1 MKRFAK
7 LAAGVLVAGALAAPA
22 AAQADSIAYV
32 KDGDVWLTTPD
43 GARQYQVTFGGGY
56 SDVSQADDGTMVAL
70 TGVRLHK
77 LSRDG
82 TVLADFDTPVSDT
95 RPPGQKSFY
104 GPFDPAI
111 SPDGSKLAYAFYYV
125 SVGQNPGCYP
135 PTCYTTVTEGGT
147 AYSWSDRQTAWDEPG
162 LGKHTGWRNPQWIS
176 NEMTMLSDPTHLPN
190 RDVVFDRLGDTAVP
204 VMDWF
209 YDRTQGNTHVS
220 GGDMTRTRDKMAFT
234 VGDDDSA
241 VRVYRVE
248 QWPTQ
253 WPPRADEEYPLVC
266 FQYGTGAKTSSPTW
280 SPDGG
285 RLAWANAAGLQVVA
299 VQPFPGGCD
308 VSRAQPTSTLIVPG
322 ATQPD
327 WGPAD
332 VPAPRPPRSDPP
344 RTPGTDPRT
353 PGTNARVPG
362 TDPRTPGAKPNA
374 LGARVIA
381 ASTARGVT
389 VKLTAPAAGRV
400 SAVATFKRK
409 TVASGARSVGRK
421 GAVTVTLRFTRA
433 GKKALKKGGTVKVKV
448 TFKAARGQ
456 ARSVT
461 LAAAVR

>member
-1 MKRFAK
+1 MNRISTL
-7 LAAGVLVAGALAAPA
+7 LAGALLAGALAAPA

-32 KDGDVWLTTPD
+32 KGGDVWLTTSD
-43 GARQYQVTFGGGY
+43 GARQYQVTFTGGY
-56 SDVSQADDGTMVAL
+56 SDVSQADDGTMIAL

-104 GPFDPAI
+104 GPYDPAI
-111 SPDGSKLAYAFYYV
+111 SPDGSKLAYSFYYV

-147 AYSWSDRQTAWDEPG
+147 AYSWADRRTAWDEPG
-162 LGKHTGWRNPQWIS
+162 LGKHTGWRNPQWLS
-176 NEMTMLSDPTHLPN
+176 NDFLMLSDPTHLPN

-220 GGDMTRTRDKMAFT
+220 GGDMTRTRDKLVFT

-253 WPPRADEEYPLVC
+253 WPPRADAEYPLTC
-266 FQYGTGAKTSSPTW
+266 FQYGTGAKTSTPTW

-285 RLAWANAAGLQVVA
+285 KLAWANAEGLQVVA

-308 VSRAQPTSTLIVPG
+308 PSRAQPSSTLLVAG

-332 VPAPRPPRSDPP
+332 VPAPRPPRSDPG
-344 RTPGTDPRT
+344 RTPGTDPGRT
-353 PGTNARVPG
+353 PGTN
-362 TDPRTPGAKPNA
+362 PRTPGTNPGRRTPGTRPNA
-374 LGARVIA
+374 LA
-381 ASTARGVT
+381 AKASATTRGVT
-389 VKLTAPAAGRV
+389 VKLTAPAAGRI
-400 SAVATFKRK
+400 SASAAVKGK
-409 TVASGARSVGRK
+409 TVASVTRRVRR
-421 GAVTVTLRFTRA
+421 GAVAVTLRYKRA
-433 GKKALKKGGTVKVKV
+433 VKKGTAVKVRLS
-448 TFKAARGQ
+448 FKAARGP

-461 LAAAVR
+461 LSAKVR